1 MTTPKDIEQLVPDV
15 LNCKITL
22 DEALQI
28 LRRAGVKVDGNLDRT
43 IAADY
48 EYDQIMDARA
58 GKMEPELVLQ
68 YCDEMGASI
77 RTRLWI
83 AHALRKK
90 RRNIAIPAEVQE
102 AADKLILQVVRG
114 EMLASD
120 AVDVLRVKHGL
131 TVSLTSEADTTAK
144 SIAADIIYRA
154 AVSGRIGPENV
165 MEMLRDEGLTIGFR
179 LQMAARL
186 WLAQARNEPEPPVM
200 SAEAIRVLDDTDG
213 MSDEQ
218 VLVTVR
224 KAAEDGRI
232 TTDEAV
238 ALLKYL
244 SIPHH
249 ARRSRAELRQ
259 NATAKAD
266 AVGEPVR
273 QAVERHTGK
282 DTGGLEQLEVFGKLD
297 KELSSI
303 YAATEG
309 KLLNEEEF
317 LALTDIYGMVLRLK
331 TLINT
336 GEWT

>member
-1 MTTPKDIEQLVPDV
+1 M
-15 LNCKITL
+15 
-22 DEALQI
+22 
-28 LRRAGVKVDGNLDRT
+28 
-43 IAADY
+43 
-48 EYDQIMDARA
+48 
-58 GKMEPELVLQ
+58 
-68 YCDEMGASI
+68 
-77 RTRLWI
+77 
-83 AHALRKK
+83 
-90 RRNIAIPAEVQE
+90 
-102 AADKLILQVVRG
+102 
-114 EMLASD
+114 
-120 AVDVLRVKHGL
+120 
-131 TVSLTSEADTTAK
+131 
-144 SIAADIIYRA
+144 
-154 AVSGRIGPENV
+154 
-165 MEMLRDEGLTIGFR
+165 
-179 LQMAARL
+179 
-186 WLAQARNEPEPPVM
+186 
-200 SAEAIRVLDDTDG
+200 
-213 MSDEQ
+213 
-218 VLVTVR
+218 R

-238 ALLKYL
+238 ALLNYMQ
-244 SIPHH
+244 IPHG
-249 ARRSRAELRQ
+249 RRSRAELRQ

>member
-1 MTTPKDIEQLVPDV
+1 MKQETWMPLKGPDEYGNDLDWLADHLGDAYYSMVGMWQQICKDH
-15 LNCKITL
+15 
-22 DEALQI
+22 
-28 LRRAGVKVDGNLDRT
+28 
-43 IAADY
+43 
-48 EYDQIMDARA
+48 
-58 GKMEPELVLQ
+58 PELPIDGFADNDNL
-68 YCDEMGASI
+68 GAE
-77 RTRLWI
+77 
-83 AHALRKK
+83 
-90 RRNIAIPAEVQE
+90 IPE
-102 AADKLILQVVRG
+102 APL
-114 EMLASD
+114 
-120 AVDVLRVKHGL
+120 
-131 TVSLTSEADTTAK
+131 
-144 SIAADIIYRA
+144 
-154 AVSGRIGPENV
+154 
-165 MEMLRDEGLTIGFR
+165 
-179 LQMAARL
+179 
-186 WLAQARNEPEPPVM
+186 PEPPVM
-200 SAEAIRVLDDTDG
+200 SAEAIRVLD
-213 MSDEQ
+213 ER

-336 GEWT
+336 GESPPGPASTAEDLKFVMEGARWLIKRWEDLPAELQDSTRTMVH